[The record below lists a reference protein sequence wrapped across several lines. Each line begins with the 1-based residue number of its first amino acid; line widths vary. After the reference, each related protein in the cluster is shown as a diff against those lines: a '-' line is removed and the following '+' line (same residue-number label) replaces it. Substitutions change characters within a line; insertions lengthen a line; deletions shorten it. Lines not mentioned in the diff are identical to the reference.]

1 MKKILPGLTVLFT
14 LVASTGIAAA
24 DAKCENVKITITNQ
38 FSKNNDHKNIKIV
51 DLDYWDAEDGKWR
64 EEVTGN
70 ETVGYGDATSYT
82 KNLEYVGGETG
93 VKVRIHFKY
102 NEGGT
107 DWSGT
112 FTRTSAAFKCVD
124 NKPVAVTIQ

>member
-1 MKKILPGLTVLFT
+1 MAPMRRANYGSSHQELAMKKILPGLTVLFT
-14 LVASTGIAAA
+14 LVASAGIAAA

-70 ETVGYGDATSYT
+70 ENVGYGDAQGAAVSCRAY
-82 KNLEYVGGETG
+82 G
-93 VKVRIHFKY
+93 VL
-102 NEGGT
+102 
-107 DWSGT
+107 
-112 FTRTSAAFKCVD
+112 
-124 NKPVAVTIQ
+124 Q